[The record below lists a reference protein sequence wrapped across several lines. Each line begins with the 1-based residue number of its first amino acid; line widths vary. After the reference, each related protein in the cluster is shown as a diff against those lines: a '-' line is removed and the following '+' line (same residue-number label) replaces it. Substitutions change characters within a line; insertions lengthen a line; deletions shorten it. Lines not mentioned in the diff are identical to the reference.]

1 MRRYFF
7 INIIFRH
14 LYKLCA
20 TFNAKFSFFK
30 TSRASTVCSFFEIVY
45 TESFLFLIIAFLL
58 FQSSFLPSSD
68 VNVCYLI
75 SLNKWRRTSPNVF
88 LFYLKVEEY
97 K

>member
-1 MRRYFF
+1 MQNSAFLKRVARLLCVVFLK
-7 INIIFRH
+7 
-14 LYKLCA
+14 LYTRKSL
-20 TFNAKFSFFK
+20 
-30 TSRASTVCSFFEIVY
+30 
-45 TESFLFLIIAFLL
+45 LFLIIAFLL

>member
-1 MRRYFF
+1 MRRYFS

-45 TESFLFLIIAFLL
+45 TENFVISHNRLFIISKFFPPKL
-58 FQSSFLPSSD
+58 
-68 VNVCYLI
+68 
-75 SLNKWRRTSPNVF
+75 RR
-88 LFYLKVEEY
+88 
-97 K
+97 